1 MRRRGCIYEEEQR
14 NYKGR
19 AQSGRGTQGRLMK
32 GVGWVSQ
39 ARRRWVAEISY
50 HGKRFRFR
58 STDFNNVRSWL
69 NAMSDRYSD

>member
-19 AQSGRGTQGRLMK
+19 AQIGRGTQGRLMK
-32 GVGWVSQ
+32 GVGLVSQ
-39 ARRRWVAEISY
+39 TRRRWVAEISY
-50 HGKRFRFR
+50 HGKCFRFR
-58 STDFNNVRSWL
+58 STDFDNVRSWL

>member
-32 GVGWVSQ
+32 GVGWVSHT
-39 ARRRWVAEISY
+39 RRRCVAEISY

-58 STDFNNVRSWL
+58 STDFDNVRSWL

>member
-1 MRRRGCIYEEEQR
+1 MRRKGCIYEEEQR

-19 AQSGRGTQGRLMK
+19 VSRGCGTQGRLVK

-39 ARRRWVAEISY
+39 TRRRWVAEIVY

-58 STDFNNVRSWL
+58 STDFENVRSWL
-69 NAMSDRYSD
+69 RAMSDRYSD

>member
-1 MRRRGCIYEEEQR
+1 MRRRWCIYEEEQR

-19 AQSGRGTQGRLMK
+19 AQSGRVTQVRLVK

-39 ARRRWVAEISY
+39 TRRRWVAEISY

-58 STDFNNVRSWL
+58 STDFENVMSWL
-69 NAMSDRYSD
+69 NAMSDIYSN

>member
-1 MRRRGCIYEEEQR
+1 MIRKGCIYEEEQR

-32 GVGWVSQ
+32 GVGLVSQ
-39 ARRRWVAEISY
+39 TRRRWVAEISY

>member
-19 AQSGRGTQGRLMK
+19 VQGGRGTQGRFTK

-39 ARRRWVAEISY
+39 TRRRWVAEISY

-58 STDFNNVRSWL
+58 STDFNNVESWL
-69 NAMSDRYSD
+69 RAMSDRYSD

>member
-1 MRRRGCIYEEEQR
+1 MRRKGCIYEEEQR
-14 NYKGR
+14 NYRGR

-32 GVGWVSQ
+32 GVVWVSQ
-39 ARRRWVAEISY
+39 KRRRWVAEISY

-58 STDFNNVRSWL
+58 STDFDNVRSWL

>member
-14 NYKGR
+14 NYQR
-19 AQSGRGTQGRLMK
+19 LAQIGRGTQGRLMK
-32 GVGWVSQ
+32 GVGLVSQ
-39 ARRRWVAEISY
+39 TRRRWVAEISY

-58 STDFNNVRSWL
+58 STDFENVRSWF

>member
-1 MRRRGCIYEEEQR
+1 MRRRRCIYEEEQR

-19 AQSGRGTQGRLMK
+19 AQSGRGTQGRLVK

-39 ARRRWVAEISY
+39 TRRRWVAEISY

-58 STDFNNVRSWL
+58 STDFDNVRSWL

>member
-1 MRRRGCIYEEEQR
+1 MIRIWCIYEDEQH
-14 NYKGR
+14 NYNGR
-19 AQSGRGTQGRLMK
+19 AQSGRGTQCRLMK

-39 ARRRWVAEISY
+39 TRRRWVAEISY

-58 STDFNNVRSWL
+58 STDFDNVRSWL

>member
-1 MRRRGCIYEEEQR
+1 MRRRGCIYEEDQR
-14 NYKGR
+14 NHRGR

-39 ARRRWVAEISY
+39 TRRRWVAEISY

-58 STDFNNVRSWL
+58 STDFENVRSLL

>member
-19 AQSGRGTQGRLMK
+19 AQSGRGTQGRLVK

-39 ARRRWVAEISY
+39 TLRRWVAEISY

-58 STDFNNVRSWL
+58 STDFDNVRSWL

>member
-19 AQSGRGTQGRLMK
+19 AQSGRGTQGRLVK

-39 ARRRWVAEISY
+39 TRRRWVAEISY
-50 HGKRFRFR
+50 HGKRFR
-58 STDFNNVRSWL
+58 STDFDNVRSWL

>member
-19 AQSGRGTQGRLMK
+19 AQSGRGTQGRIVK

-39 ARRRWVAEISY
+39 TRRRWVAEISY

>member
-32 GVGWVSQ
+32 CVGWVSQ
-39 ARRRWVAEISY
+39 TRRRWVAEISY

>member
-1 MRRRGCIYEEEQR
+1 MRRKGCIYEEEQR
-14 NYKGR
+14 NHRGR
-19 AQSGRGTQGRLMK
+19 VQGGRGTQGRFMK

-39 ARRRWVAEISY
+39 THRRWVAEISY

-58 STDFNNVRSWL
+58 STDFDNVRSWL

>member
-14 NYKGR
+14 NYRWR

-39 ARRRWVAEISY
+39 TRRIWVAEISY
-50 HGKRFRFR
+50 HGKRFLFR
-58 STDFNNVRSWL
+58 STDFENVRSWL
-69 NAMSDRYSD
+69 NAISDRYSD

>member
-1 MRRRGCIYEEEQR
+1 MRRRGCIYEEEQS

-19 AQSGRGTQGRLMK
+19 AQSGRGTQGRLVK
-32 GVGWVSQ
+32 GVGLVSQ
-39 ARRRWVAEISY
+39 TRRRWVAEISY
-50 HGKRFRFR
+50 HGKRFSFR

>member
-19 AQSGRGTQGRLMK
+19 AQSGRGTQGRLVK

-39 ARRRWVAEISY
+39 KRRRLVAEISY

>member
-1 MRRRGCIYEEEQR
+1 MRRKGCIYEEEQR

-19 AQSGRGTQGRLMK
+19 VQSGRGTQGRLVK
-32 GVGWVSQ
+32 GVGWVSHT
-39 ARRRWVAEISY
+39 RRRWVAEISY

>member
-1 MRRRGCIYEEEQR
+1 MRRRGRIYEEEQR

-19 AQSGRGTQGRLMK
+19 AQSGRGTQGRLVK
-32 GVGWVSQ
+32 GVGLVSQ
-39 ARRRWVAEISY
+39 TRSRWVAEISY

>member
-1 MRRRGCIYEEEQR
+1 MRRKGCIYEEEQR
-14 NYKGR
+14 NYRGR
-19 AQSGRGTQGRLMK
+19 AQSGRGTQGRLVK

-39 ARRRWVAEISY
+39 KRRRWVAEISY

>member
-1 MRRRGCIYEEEQR
+1 MRRIRCIYEDEQR

-19 AQSGRGTQGRLMK
+19 AQSGRGTQGRLVK

-39 ARRRWVAEISY
+39 TRRRWVAEISY

-58 STDFNNVRSWL
+58 STDFENVMSWL
-69 NAMSDRYSD
+69 NAMSDIYSN

>member
-1 MRRRGCIYEEEQR
+1 MRRKGCIYEEEQR

-39 ARRRWVAEISY
+39 TRRRWVAEISY

-58 STDFNNVRSWL
+58 STDFNNVSSWL